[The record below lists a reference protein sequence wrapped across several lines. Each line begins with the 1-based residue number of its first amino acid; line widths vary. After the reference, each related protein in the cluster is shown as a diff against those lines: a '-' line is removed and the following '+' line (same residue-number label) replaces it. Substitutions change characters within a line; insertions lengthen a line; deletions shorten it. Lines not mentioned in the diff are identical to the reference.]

1 MAGSSIARRGAV
13 KGRAVLVGM
22 GLALVVFAAALWWFQ
37 TRAWYEEVTGVETAT
52 VAGREVPVTG
62 WRGIDA
68 VSSPIKLRACFRI
81 DPGALADAPMAEA
94 PTPLTAPGW
103 FDCFD
108 AGALTEALAA
118 GEARA
123 VLAATGEF
131 EGTERVIAVYP
142 DGRAY
147 MWRQLTPEAR

>member
-1 MAGSSIARRGAV
+1 V
-13 KGRAVLVGM
+13 TGRTVLVGM
-22 GLALVVFAAALWWFQ
+22 GLALIVFTAALWWFQ
-37 TRAWYEEVTGVETAT
+37 TRAWYRELTDVRSVT

-68 VSSPIKLRACFRI
+68 ASSPIKLRACFRVE
-81 DPGALADAPMAEA
+81 PGALDHAPAAEA
-94 PTPLTAPGW
+94 PTPLIAPGW

-108 AGALTEALAA
+108 AGALTAALGA

-123 VLAATGEF
+123 VRAANGEF
-131 EGTERVIAVYP
+131 DATDRLIAVYP

-147 MWRQLTPEAR
+147 MWRQLRPEVR

>member
-1 MAGSSIARRGAV
+1 
-13 KGRAVLVGM
+13 VLVGM

-37 TRAWYEEVTGVETAT
+37 TRAWYEEVTGVETIT
-52 VAGREVPVTG
+52 VDGRKVPVAG

-68 VSSPIKLRACFRI
+68 ASSPIKLRACFRV
-81 DPGALADAPMAEA
+81 DQEALADAPAAQA

-108 AGALTEALAA
+108 AEALSEALAA

-123 VLAATGEF
+123 VRAAAGEF
-131 EGTERVIAVYP
+131 EGTERLIAVYP
-142 DGRAY
+142 DGRAF
-147 MWRQLTPEAR
+147 MWRQLTPETR

>member
-1 MAGSSIARRGAV
+1 V
-13 KGRAVLVGM
+13 KGRVLLIAM
-22 GLALVVFAAALWWFQ
+22 GLALAVFAAALWWFQ
-37 TRAWYEEVTGVETAT
+37 TRAWYDEVTGVGTVA
-52 VAGREVPVTG
+52 VAGRDVAVTD

-68 VSSPIKLRACFRI
+68 PSSPIKLRACFRV
-81 DPGALADAPMAEA
+81 DPAALAEAPEADA
-94 PTPLTAPGW
+94 PTPLIAPDW

-108 AGALTEALAA
+108 AGALTAALAA

-123 VLAATGEF
+123 VRAAAGEF
-131 EGTERVIAVYP
+131 EATERLVAVYP

>member
-1 MAGSSIARRGAV
+1 MTARV
-13 KGRAVLVGM
+13 TGRAVLTGM

-37 TRAWYEEVTGVETAT
+37 TRAWYDEVTGVEAVT

-68 VSSPIKLRACFRI
+68 ASSPIKLRACFRVE
-81 DPGALADAPMAEA
+81 PGSLAHAPVAEA
-94 PTPLTAPGW
+94 PTPLIAPGW
-103 FDCFD
+103 FDYFD
-108 AGALTEALAA
+108 AEALTDALAA

-123 VLAATGEF
+123 VTADTGEF
-131 EGTERVIAVYP
+131 EATERLIAVYP

-147 MWRQLTPEAR
+147 VWRQLTPEAR